1 MAHPKVDQQFV
12 YSGSKSQQLRDVVK
26 QLRREGKVVLVVKPG
41 QPVPVLD
48 SDLIIYDEDPK
59 HWEWKKRG

>member
-1 MAHPKVDQQFV
+1 MNDKEFV
-12 YSGSKSQQLRDVVK
+12 LSGSKSQQLRNVVA

-41 QPVPVLD
+41 EPVTVLD

-59 HWEWKKRG
+59 YWEWRSTPPRG

>member
-1 MAHPKVDQQFV
+1 MNDKEFV
-12 YSGSKSQQLRDVVK
+12 LSGSKSQQLRNVVA

-41 QPVPVLD
+41 EPVTVLD

-59 HWEWKKRG
+59 HWEWRYNG